1 MPKPTMLDKENLESK
16 EKALQEM
23 RSNVKMKRD
32 TTVVVSSKGFYKT
45 GLMTDIVQHAL
56 LLPVL
61 VSHLRF
67 HFSLDYLET
76 KINYKFNNRFLLQ
89 QALTHPSYKENFGTN
104 PDHVRNTLSNCGIRQ
119 PEYGD
124 KKVHVQSARKRGINV
139 LINIMSRLVFL
150 KHWRDCKCNIML
162 PSILEH
168 IIVINLKITVELW
181 ILFICYLRICEEK

>member
-16 EKALQEM
+16 EMALQEM

-67 HFSLDYLET
+67 HFSLEYLET

-139 LINIMSRLVFL
+139 LINIMSRLVFY
-150 KHWRDCKCNIML
+150 
-162 PSILEH
+162 E
-168 IIVINLKITVELW
+168 
-181 ILFICYLRICEEK
+181 Y